1 MICLYLGSDIVKDAN
16 TLERRL
22 YLKAKELGITTAV
35 GRPRGSGKASGSSG
49 PINKKAMAEKV
60 KKLVDTIK
68 DFRDPKGRQLA
79 LIFLMLPNIKEF
91 PDYYQ
96 VIKNPI
102 DLNKIG
108 KIFLRVAQP

>member
-1 MICLYLGSDIVKDAN
+1 MYSVGSDIVKDAN

-35 GRPRGSGKASGSSG
+35 GRPRASGKAGSG

-108 KIFLRVAQP
+108 KIPLI